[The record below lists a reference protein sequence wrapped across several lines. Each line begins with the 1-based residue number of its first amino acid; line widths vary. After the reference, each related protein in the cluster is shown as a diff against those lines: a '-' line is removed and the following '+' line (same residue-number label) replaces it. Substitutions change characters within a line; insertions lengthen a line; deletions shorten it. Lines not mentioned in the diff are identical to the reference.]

1 MISPAWDTL
10 ILAVVGFI
18 SGSIPFGYLAARAR
32 GVDIRKVGS
41 GNVGA
46 TNAMRALG
54 TGWGVAVGVLDALKG
69 AVPVWVALI
78 FSPLPGIV
86 GAAAIAGHVFS
97 PWLGFRGGKGVATTL
112 GVFLVLAPAPT
123 LAVLFIWIILFLCT
137 GYVSVASVF
146 SLAGLPFALLVASGC
161 KPELSVVG
169 ASVGTAMLVVWTHRG
184 NLLRLAWGKEP
195 RAGLWKRMWKR

>member
-1 MISPAWDTL
+1 MISPAWDTVM
-10 ILAVVGFI
+10 LAAIGFI

-41 GNVGA
+41 GNIGA

-54 TGWGVAVGVLDALKG
+54 TGWGTAVGLLDALKG
-69 AVPVWVALI
+69 AVPAYLALA
-78 FSPLPGIV
+78 FSPVPGIV
-86 GAAAIAGHVFS
+86 GAAAVAGHVFS

-123 LAVLFIWIILFLCT
+123 AAVLAIWIILFLCT

-146 SLAGLPFALLVASGC
+146 SLAGLPFAVLVAAGFA
-161 KPELSVVG
+161 PELSALG
-169 ASVGTAMLVVWTHRG
+169 ASAGAAFLTLWTHRG